1 MSKKVCLIEKVI
13 PKLLEHF
20 LFLAA
25 INHYRLQRMVW
36 GGVAKV
42 GKLRVYGLYSFGLID
57 GRQLRKH
64 VEDTKIIHLMGAKGK
79 ASHRGR
85 HCM

>member
-1 MSKKVCLIEKVI
+1 
-13 PKLLEHF
+13 
-20 LFLAA
+20 
-25 INHYRLQRMVW
+25 MVW

-42 GKLRVYGLYSFGLID
+42 GKLRVYGLYGFGLID

>member
-1 MSKKVCLIEKVI
+1 
-13 PKLLEHF
+13 
-20 LFLAA
+20 
-25 INHYRLQRMVW
+25 MVW

-64 VEDTKIIHLMGAKGK
+64 VEDTKIIPLMGAKGK

>member
-1 MSKKVCLIEKVI
+1 
-13 PKLLEHF
+13 
-20 LFLAA
+20 
-25 INHYRLQRMVW
+25 MVW

-85 HCM
+85 HCMWAREVESNYHSCACE